1 MNLNL
6 QARVPQWH
14 DCMYILPKD
23 SEKVLVYRQPVVKL
37 LRRSLITISQCR
49 HTTSGPIW
57 DCDQNEWAVLP
68 TALFRRVTHWMPLPA
83 PPSTPEAP

>member
-1 MNLNL
+1 MSPNSTS
-6 QARVPQWH
+6 PQWH
-14 DCMYILPKD
+14 ECKHILPKA

-37 LRRSLITISQCR
+37 LGRPVIFISHCQ

-57 DCDQNEWAVLP
+57 DCDQSDWMFMP
-68 TALFRRVTHWMPLPA
+68 TALIRRVTHWMPLPA